1 MRERL
6 KKRGKLMGM
15 GLITVA
21 FAIVGLVEYTQLVQ
35 AFDLPQMIL
44 LMPLVGALAMI
55 ILRKYCFFVPACTIL
70 LACVYQI
77 LAGDSNAIADL
88 QTGARSIAI
97 ILLQC
102 LSVLLAFELLGMVGG
117 ALIRVLIGKKKGIC
131 VGVIC
136 CIVGVI
142 LTLGPYFALFHNPFY
157 PLLARNK
164 LKSYAE
170 EHFADEPIVEKRVYY
185 SLQKSEYQ
193 CRLVL
198 SDGQIRVI
206 YIGSDG
212 QVVQ

>member
-15 GLITVA
+15 GLITIA

-35 AFDLPQMIL
+35 AFDLPQMMLVI
-44 LMPLVGALAMI
+44 PLVGALAMI
-55 ILRKYCFFVPACTIL
+55 ILRKYSFLAPVCTIL

-77 LAGDSNAIADL
+77 LAGESNAIANL

-102 LSVLLAFELLGMVGG
+102 LSVLLVFELLGMAGG
-117 ALIRVLIGKKKGIC
+117 ALIRVLLGKKKGIC
-131 VGVIC
+131 VGVLC
-136 CIVGVI
+136 CIAGVI
-142 LTLGPYFALFHNPFY
+142 LTLGPYFVLFRNPLY

-164 LKSYAE
+164 LTSYAE
-170 EHFADEPIVEKRVYY
+170 EHFAGEPIVEKRVYY
-185 SLQKSEYQ
+185 SLQKSDYQ
-193 CRLVL
+193 CRVIM

-212 QVVQ
+212 QVAQ